1 MNDKRILELSD
12 DDLDQVAGGMRTM
25 STGLLSLNTA
35 GIIPDGSSFMP
46 RDYNFKSFEEAKQD
60 VSNGYGQPTGGWNT
74 ARDPVI

>member
-12 DDLDQVAGGMRTM
+12 DDLDQVAGGIRPIG
-25 STGLLSLNTA
+25 SNPLPLDSA
-35 GIIPDGSSFMP
+35 GIVPDDDAFMP
-46 RDYNFKSFEEAKQD
+46 RDYIHKSFEEAKQE

>member
-12 DDLDQVAGGMRTM
+12 DDLDQVSGGMRTM

-35 GIIPDGSSFMP
+35 GIVPDDDAFMP
-46 RDYNFKSFEEAKQD
+46 RDYIHKSFEEAKRD